1 MKWGMKSMKYVA
13 SDLHGH
19 YEKYIKA
26 TELLNDDDELYII
39 GDVIDRGPGGIKI
52 LLDIMLRKN
61 VFMTKGNHEYLLY
74 NDLSEL
80 AGSDA
85 IDTKRIISESLEYGD
100 IGQVETLKAFSKLSA
115 KEQFAIL
122 DYIFELPL
130 YIKLCVNSKDY
141 ILVHA
146 GLTDFDGLPIEYL
159 IEDDLLLGYHNYDI
173 THYPNKTLIIGH
185 QPTRF
190 IPDAEPDK
198 IYRKGDT
205 INIDCGLGFGGQL
218 GVLCLD
224 TNKEY
229 YF

>member
-1 MKWGMKSMKYVA
+1 MTYVC
-13 SDLHGH
+13 SDLHGFDD
-19 YEKYIKA
+19 KYKKIINM
-26 TELLNDDDELYII
+26 LNEDDKLYII
-39 GDVIDRGPGGIKI
+39 GDVIDRGNNGIKI
-52 LLDIMLRKN
+52 LLDIMSRKN

-80 AGSDA
+80 AGSDS
-85 IDTKRIISESLEYGD
+85 IESKRIISESMAYGD
-100 IGQVETLKAFSKLSA
+100 MGQAETLKAFAKLSTN
-115 KEQFAIL
+115 EQYRIL
-122 DYIFELPL
+122 DFISDLPL
-130 YIKLCVNSKDY
+130 YAKITVNGTDY

-146 GLTDFDGLPIEYL
+146 ELTDFDGLPIEYL
-159 IEDDLLLGYHNYDI
+159 AEDDLLLGYHNYDI

-205 INIDCGLGFGGQL
+205 INVDCGLGYGGQL